1 MKKAAIE
8 KHGRAFNDDRF
19 VDNKQAYP
27 FESAVELPTC
37 VDVWRTT
44 ANQTTPLW
52 RAGTAALAIEERM
65 VEKKGMQAPHNGS
78 VASLRTYQE
87 DDITPKSKG

>member
-27 FESAVELPTC
+27 LENYPRVLTS
-37 VDVWRTT
+37 D
-44 ANQTTPLW
+44 
-52 RAGTAALAIEERM
+52 AL
-65 VEKKGMQAPHNGS
+65 QP
-78 VASLRTYQE
+78 
-87 DDITPKSKG
+87 ITPRR